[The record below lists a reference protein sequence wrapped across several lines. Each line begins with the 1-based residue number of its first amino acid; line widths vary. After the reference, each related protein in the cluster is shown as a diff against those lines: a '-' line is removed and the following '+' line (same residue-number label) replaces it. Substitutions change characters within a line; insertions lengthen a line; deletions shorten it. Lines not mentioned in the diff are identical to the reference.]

1 MADKVAVNLYI
12 RRVYATYEDEDVIGD
27 ADLMFHKSKSLKM
40 SLVYLMNDKDRLEW
54 LALNNKLPY
63 PEIEPPEKV
72 RIEWGD
78 ELDIYLG

>member
-1 MADKVAVNLYI
+1 
-12 RRVYATYEDEDVIGD
+12 
-27 ADLMFHKSKSLKM
+27 M